1 MESLAYCSPW
11 GNKKSDMTERLKGIS
26 TKGRKHTLNKQRYR
40 NYRGVWSYD
49 KRFGICVTGFS
60 GGEEKKGKVK
70 KLLKEISPKSSQTL
84 KDMHVQIQEAR
95 QIPKIIYSK
104 KSSKIHHSQTS

>member
-1 MESLAYCSPW
+1 M
-11 GNKKSDMTERLKGIS
+11 
-26 TKGRKHTLNKQRYR
+26 NKQRDIETTEVS
-40 NYRGVWSYD
+40 GTD
-49 KRFGICVTGFS
+49 KRFDICVTGFS

-84 KDMHVQIQEAR
+84 KDMHVQIQEVQ

-104 KSSKIHHSQTS
+104 KSSKIHHSQIS